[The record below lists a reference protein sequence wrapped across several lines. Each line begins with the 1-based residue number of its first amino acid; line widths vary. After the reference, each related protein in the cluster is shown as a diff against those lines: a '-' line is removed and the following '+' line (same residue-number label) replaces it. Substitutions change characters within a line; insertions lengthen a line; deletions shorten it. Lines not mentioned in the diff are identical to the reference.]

1 MMRLSPRL
9 PRPCARPAGAFA
21 CDQRESAPTS
31 STSSE
36 PTMMAQAAPR
46 PSRQQGGSPNL
57 PSLQKMREAIL
68 DRMGFSEADRPAL
81 GHSPVSVFPNA
92 QSSSGPSLGSTG
104 PLDRQPYRPPILSN
118 VTLIKIIPRIAQRTL
133 INLAIEDAMTGEESS
148 CKKCF
153 PQTAS

>member
-1 MMRLSPRL
+1 MRAPRG
-9 PRPCARPAGAFA
+9 RVRVRPAGIGANIIHLERA
-21 CDQRESAPTS
+21 DSDGS
-31 STSSE
+31 SW
-36 PTMMAQAAPR
+36 PR

-57 PSLQKMREAIL
+57 PSLQKIREAIL